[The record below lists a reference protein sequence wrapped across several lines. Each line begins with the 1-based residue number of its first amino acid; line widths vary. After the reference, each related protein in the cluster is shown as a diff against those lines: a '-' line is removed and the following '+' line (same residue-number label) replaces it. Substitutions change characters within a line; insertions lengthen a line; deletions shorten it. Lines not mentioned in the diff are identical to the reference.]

1 MQLTFCKLQ
10 ETFRPMSQDSTTRFS
25 NRVEDYVKYR
35 PGYPAEVV
43 LFLQAQYDLTPDKTI
58 ADIGAGTGISSALF
72 LESGY
77 PVFAVEPNPGM
88 REKAIALLGHY
99 PGFSATDGTAEHTGL
114 AVQSMDAVIA
124 GQAFHWFDR
133 KAARVEFS
141 RILKPGGIVVL
152 IWNERRILNQ
162 FEQEY
167 DKLIIKHA
175 KDYVQVSQRNIDI
188 NHIND
193 FFAPGSCYY
202 DLFVNKQVF
211 DFDGLLGRLLSS
223 SYMPARGADGNE
235 AMLAD
240 LKLLFDRYQEDHGVT
255 LNYDTKMYTGKLLSR
270 DPI

>member
-1 MQLTFCKLQ
+1 
-10 ETFRPMSQDSTTRFS
+10 MSQDSTTRFS

-35 PGYPAEVV
+35 PGYPREVV
-43 LFLQAQYDLTPDKTI
+43 LFLQAQYDLTTDKMI
-58 ADIGAGTGISSALF
+58 ADIGAGTGISTALF

-77 PVFAVEPNPGM
+77 PVSAIEPNTAM

-99 PGFSATDGTAEHTGL
+99 PHFKATDGTAEHTGL
-114 AVQSMDAVIA
+114 AAQSMDAVIA
-124 GQAFHWFDR
+124 GQAFHWFDQ
-133 KAARVEFS
+133 KAARAEFS

-167 DKLIIKHA
+167 DKLIMKHA
-175 KDYVQVSQRNIDI
+175 RDYVQVNQRNIDLH
-188 NHIND
+188 HIND

-211 DFDGLLGRLLSS
+211 DFEGLQGRLLSS
-223 SYMPARGADGNE
+223 SYMPARGEDGYE

-240 LKLLFDRYQEDHGVT
+240 LKLLFDRYQEDHKVT
-255 LNYDTKMYTGKLLSR
+255 LNYDTKMYTGKLLPR
-270 DPI
+270 DNI

>member
-1 MQLTFCKLQ
+1 M
-10 ETFRPMSQDSTTRFS
+10 PMSQDSTTRFS

-35 PGYPAEVV
+35 PGYPLEVI
-43 LFLQAQYDLTPDKTI
+43 LFLQAQYNLTTDRTI
-58 ADIGAGTGISSALF
+58 ADIGAGTGISTSLF

-77 PVFAVEPNPGM
+77 PVFAVEPNADM
-88 REKAIALLGHY
+88 REKSIALLGHY
-99 PGFSATDGTAEHTGL
+99 PGFKAIAGTAEHTGL
-114 AVQSMDAVIA
+114 AAQSTDAIIA

-133 KAARVEFS
+133 KAARTEFS

-175 KDYVQVSQRNIDI
+175 RDYVAVNQRNIDLKA
-188 NHIND
+188 IND

-211 DFDGLLGRLLSS
+211 DFEGLEGRLLSS
-223 SYMPARGADGNE
+223 SYMPARGEAGYE
-235 AMLAD
+235 AMHKD
-240 LKLLFDRYQEDHGVT
+240 LKLLFDRHQEDDKVT
-255 LNYDTKMYTGKLLSR
+255 LNYDTKMYTGKLLPR
-270 DPI
+270 T

>member
-1 MQLTFCKLQ
+1 M
-10 ETFRPMSQDSTTRFS
+10 PMSQDSTTRFS

-35 PGYPAEVV
+35 PGYPLEVV
-43 LFLQAQYDLTPDKTI
+43 LFLQAQYNLTTDRTI
-58 ADIGAGTGISSALF
+58 ADIGAGTGISTTLF

-77 PVFAVEPNPGM
+77 PVFTVEPNADM
-88 REKAIALLGHY
+88 REKSIALLGNY
-99 PGFSATDGTAEHTGL
+99 PGFKAIAGTAEHTGL
-114 AVQSMDAVIA
+114 ATQSTDAIIA

-133 KAARVEFS
+133 KAARTEFS

-175 KDYVQVSQRNIDI
+175 RDYVEVNQRNIDLKA
-188 NHIND
+188 IND

-211 DFDGLLGRLLSS
+211 DFEGLEGRLLSS
-223 SYMPARGADGNE
+223 SYMPARGETGYE
-235 AMLAD
+235 AMHKD
-240 LKLLFDRYQEDHGVT
+240 LKLLFDRHQEDGKIT
-255 LNYDTKMYTGKLLSR
+255 LNYDTKMYTGKLLPR
-270 DPI
+270 T